1 MVHRPMSFNQDSQPD
16 SASPQRRQELQGSQQ
31 PPSVPATP
39 HGPAHT
45 STNTPR
51 PTSLRPPSVSVQPRI
66 QNAYSPEASSRKP
79 TSTHSP
85 AITQPPAPLSNWGT
99 YFFLLTMILTITVA
113 WLVGPRLVEEYHYA
127 AAIGKARGEYTN
139 AVQQLDQAPLTEVS
153 MAYQMVAQRIR
164 PSVVSVKAFK
174 SKDVGFGSGVILS
187 ADGYIMSNAHV
198 IKGSNN
204 FQVEL
209 YDRRSVNAKVIG
221 VDNESDLAVLKI
233 EADNLIPAVWG
244 DSDAIEVGSMV
255 WAIGSPYEFTQTITS
270 GILSGKNRRGDS
282 SHKKQTLLQTDAAV
296 NPGNSGGPLV
306 DIQGKVIGIN
316 TSIFGKTFQ
325 GISFAVPSSTA
336 KFVFEQLVT
345 NQKVSRGYLGL
356 TPREIT
362 EQEAAKLSL
371 PDLDGA
377 FVNYVKPGGPAYNA
391 GIRRGDILR
400 AWEGV
405 PIGNYRQLFRFA
417 EGTSVGTEV
426 TIDLWRANRE
436 GILTEL
442 PAKVR
447 IGEQKIHTLW
457 AWIDF
462 LTMQTEKELDL
473 GSYRRKV
480 ARRVGANATC
490 HSAT

>member
-1 MVHRPMSFNQDSQPD
+1 MAQRPMPFNQDSQPDD
-16 SASPQRRQELQGSQQ
+16 SASPQRRQQESLSSQQ
-31 PPSVPATP
+31 PLNPPAAPNAMAPPLSTPPTPAT
-39 HGPAHT
+39 HAPA
-45 STNTPR
+45 NAPR
-51 PTSLRPPSVSVQPRI
+51 PTSLRPPSVSIQPRI
-66 QNAYSPEASSRKP
+66 ENASQPGTAAPKP
-79 TSTHSP
+79 THP
-85 AITQPPAPLSNWGT
+85 IAPPVPLSNWGT
-99 YFFLLTMILTITVA
+99 YFFLLTMILTIAVA

-127 AAIGKARGEYTN
+127 AAIGKARGEYAH
-139 AVQQLDQAPLTEVS
+139 AVEQLDQAPLTEVS

-174 SKDVGFGSGVILS
+174 SKEVGFGSGVILS

-198 IKGSNN
+198 VKDSNK

-209 YDRRSVNAKVIG
+209 YDRRRVTAKLIG

-244 DSDAIEVGSMV
+244 DSDSIEVGSMV

-270 GILSGKNRRGDS
+270 GILSGKNRRGDAY
-282 SHKKQTLLQTDAAV
+282 HNKQTLLQTDAAV

-336 KFVFEQLVT
+336 EFVFEQLVA

-356 TPREIT
+356 VPGEIS
-362 EQEAAKLSL
+362 EQRVAQLGL

-377 FVNYVKPGGPAYNA
+377 LVLQVSQGSPAYEA

-400 AWEGV
+400 RWEGI
-405 PIGNYRQLFRFA
+405 PIRNYRQVFRLA
-417 EGTSVGTEV
+417 EGTQVGSEVSVD
-426 TIDLWRANRE
+426 IWRANDE
-436 GILTEL
+436 GMLIELT
-442 PAKVR
+442 ASVK
-447 IGEQKIHTLW
+447 IGELQNRP
-457 AWIDF
+457 
-462 LTMQTEKELDL
+462 LTQPSKFERD
-473 GSYRRKV
+473 R
-480 ARRVGANATC
+480 
-490 HSAT
+490 